1 MNKNDIIKLTV
12 GNVTDEGAG
21 VGRYDGMV
29 VFVPFAAVGDVLYV
43 RIVKTA
49 KTYCYGRIE
58 SIITPSADR
67 ISPDCKAFGKCGGCA
82 FRHISYEA
90 ELRAKEEMIR
100 SAFTHIGGLSPE
112 FLPIIPNETVNGYR
126 NKAQYPVAR
135 DKDGKLVSGFFAV
148 RSHRVVPCENCAL
161 ESAIFGEIRSFTL
174 EKCAELGISP
184 YNEELHNGVLRHI
197 CIRRG
202 YWSGEICVV
211 LVVRRNVPELKKL
224 AAMLTKRFPE
234 IRGVVA
240 DINKERTNV
249 IYGDE
254 DITLC
259 GTPEISDTMLGKR
272 FVISPKSF
280 YQVNTP
286 MAERL
291 YAEAGRLADAGG
303 KTLIDLYC
311 GIGTV
316 GLSIADSAEKLIG
329 VEIIPAAVE
338 NAKKNA
344 ELNGFTNAE
353 FYCGD
358 AGKVTSLLREKG
370 LKADVVTVDP
380 ARKGCDSAT
389 LDNIVSF
396 APERIVM
403 ISCNPATAAR
413 DCKYLAEH
421 GYNTVSVRGV
431 DLFSRTIH
439 VEAVILLEKTH
450 NSL

>member
-1 MNKNDIIKLTV
+1 MSKNDIITLTIES
-12 GNVTDEGAG
+12 VTDEGAG

-29 VFVPFAAVGDVLYV
+29 VFVPFAAVGDELNV
-43 RIVKTA
+43 RIVKVA

-58 SIITPSADR
+58 NIITPSADR

-82 FRHISYEA
+82 FRHISNEA
-90 ELRAKEEMIR
+90 ELKAKDEMIR
-100 SAFTHIGGLSPE
+100 SAFTRIGGLTPD
-112 FLPIIPNETVNGYR
+112 FKPIIPNESINGYR

-135 DKDGKLVSGFFAV
+135 DSDGRLVSGFFAV
-148 RSHRVVPCENCAL
+148 RSHRVVPCDNCAL
-161 ESAIFGEIRSFTL
+161 ESDVFREIRSFTL

-202 YWSGEICVV
+202 HYSGEINVV
-211 LVVRRNVPELKKL
+211 LVVRRYVPELKKL
-224 AAMLTKRFPE
+224 AAMLIKQFPE

-240 DINKERTNV
+240 NINKEKTNV
-249 IYGDE
+249 IYGE
-254 DITLC
+254 EEHTLT
-259 GTPEISDTMLGKR
+259 GSPEITDTMLGKR

-286 MAERL
+286 MAEKL
-291 YAEAGRLADAGG
+291 YAEAGKLADVSG

-316 GLSIADSAEKLIG
+316 GISIGESAAKLIG
-329 VEIIPAAVE
+329 VEIVPSAVE
-338 NAKKNA
+338 NARKNA

-358 AGKVTSLLREKG
+358 AGAVTSLLREKG
-370 LKADVVTVDP
+370 IKADVVTVDP
-380 ARKGCDSAT
+380 ARKGCDTET
-389 LDNIVSF
+389 LDNIISF
-396 APERIVM
+396 SPERIVM

-413 DCKYLAEH
+413 DCKYLSEH
-421 GYNTVSVRGV
+421 GYKTISVRGV

-439 VEAVILLEKTH
+439 VECVILLVRE
-450 NSL
+450 

>member
-1 MNKNDIIKLTV
+1 MTKNDIIRLTIES
-12 GNVTDEGAG
+12 VTDEGAG
-21 VGRYDGMV
+21 VGRHGGMV
-29 VFVPFAAVGDVLYV
+29 VFVPFTAVGDVLDV

-49 KTYCYGRIE
+49 KSYCYGRVE
-58 SIITPSADR
+58 NIITPSADR
-67 ISPDCKAFGKCGGCA
+67 ISPDCTAFGKCGGCV

-100 SAFTHIGGLSPE
+100 SAFTRIGGLSPE
-112 FLPIIPNETVNGYR
+112 FLPIIPNGNVNGYR

-135 DKDGKLVSGFFAV
+135 DRDGNLVSGFFAV
-148 RSHRVVPCENCAL
+148 RSHRVIPCGNCAL
-161 ESAIFGEIRSFTL
+161 ESGIFGEIRGFTL
-174 EKCAELGISP
+174 EKCRELGISP

-202 YWSGEICVV
+202 HYSGEINVV

-224 AAMLTKRFPE
+224 AAMLTKRFPD

-240 DINKERTNV
+240 DINRERTNV

-286 MAERL
+286 MAEKL
-291 YAEAGRLADAGG
+291 YAEAGKLACAEG

-316 GLSIADSAEKLIG
+316 GISIGGSAAKLIG
-329 VEIIPAAVE
+329 VEIVPDAVE
-338 NAKKNA
+338 NARKNA

-370 LKADVVTVDP
+370 IKADVVTVDP
-380 ARKGCDSAT
+380 ARKGCDTAT

-413 DCKYLAEH
+413 DCRYLAER
-421 GYNTVSVRGV
+421 GYRTVSVRGA
-431 DLFSRTIH
+431 DLFSRTMH
-439 VEAVILLEKTH
+439 VECVVLLER
-450 NSL
+450 